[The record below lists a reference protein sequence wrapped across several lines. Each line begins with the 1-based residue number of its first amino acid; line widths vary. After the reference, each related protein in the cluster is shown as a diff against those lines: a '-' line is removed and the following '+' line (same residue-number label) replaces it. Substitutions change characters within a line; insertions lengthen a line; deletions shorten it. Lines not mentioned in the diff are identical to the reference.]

1 VIASPYQNNRSQR
14 GEVADAFPVSPATSW
29 VKSHCIRTPWLPV
42 TIIAA
47 YAVPRRVLALTMIP
61 ALDHGCTP
69 GVIPAVGEPP
79 PASVAPWVEYSP
91 VSDVTRA
98 VMLPLPSSGWRTK

>member
-1 VIASPYQNNRSQR
+1 MIVSPERVSRSQR
-14 GEVADAFPVSPATSW
+14 GEAADTFPASPATSW

-47 YAVPRRVLALTMIP
+47 YAAPWRVLALTMIP

-69 GVIPAVGEPP
+69 GVIPAVGVLVRT
-79 PASVAPWVEYSP
+79 ANTPWVEYRP
-91 VSDVTRA
+91 VSDVTRT
-98 VMLPLPSSGWRTK
+98 VMLPFPASGWRTK

>member
-1 VIASPYQNNRSQR
+1 MSPERVSRSQR
-14 GEVADAFPVSPATSW
+14 GEAADTFPASPATSW

-47 YAVPRRVLALTMIP
+47 YAAPGRVLALMMIP

-69 GVIPAVGEPP
+69 DAMPSVGDPP
-79 PASVAPWVEYSP
+79 PASAAPWVEKRP
-91 VSDVTRA
+91 VSDATRA
-98 VMLPLPSSGWRTK
+98 VMLPFPASG